1 MIFSFKPQDLL
12 HAEADTR
19 SITASLTGAFLFR
32 RLCQVVAVLFAEG
45 TADLPVLPEVTCP
58 AASWT
63 VSVIADTVDHDR
75 IVFHQSILLSDIVP
89 QQILRK

>member
-1 MIFSFKPQDLL
+1 MEKMMWSNEQ
-12 HAEADTR
+12 EAD
-19 SITASLTGAFLFR
+19 
-32 RLCQVVAVLFAEG
+32 